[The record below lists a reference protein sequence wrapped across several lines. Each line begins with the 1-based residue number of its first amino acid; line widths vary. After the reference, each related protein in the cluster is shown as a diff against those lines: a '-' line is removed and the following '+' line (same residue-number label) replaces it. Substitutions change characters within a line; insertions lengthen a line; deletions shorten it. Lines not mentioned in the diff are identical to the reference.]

1 MNRVMFEELSLDE
14 KANNLWSN
22 GHFISAR
29 TYYNQKILLYS
40 LKNFYVEVW
49 YSPNEN
55 VIANISPL
63 DNMKTF
69 SLYFNPADN

>member
-1 MNRVMFEELSLDE
+1 MNKIIFEELSLAE
-14 KANNLWSN
+14 KANSLWSN
-22 GHFISAR
+22 GHFITSR

-55 VIANISPL
+55 VIAKIALL